1 MLQKVKCF
9 YWYIMFKLWNDAF
22 TKAVYVAFTKAV
34 YVVRL
39 TKKMKNDTIKKI
51 KMAGSNVFIG
61 KYYINV

>member
-9 YWYIMFKLWNDAF
+9 YWYIMFKLWND
-22 TKAVYVAFTKAV
+22 AFTKAV

>member
-9 YWYIMFKLWNDAF
+9 YWHIMYKIWNNAF
-22 TKAVYVAFTKAV
+22 AKAV

-51 KMAGSNVFIG
+51 ELAGSGAFIG